1 MSTATGKLIILSA
14 PSGTVKSTAVASLC
28 ALMPQL
34 QVSVSCTTRPKRP
47 QEQDG
52 KDYFFLTEAEFRARM
67 AAGDFA
73 EWAQVHGNFYG
84 TPKAPLE
91 EVLGS
96 SRVMLLDL
104 DVQGGM
110 QLKKAFPQAVS
121 IFLLPPSFEV
131 LQERLQGRATDS
143 PEQIRLRLENAKR
156 ELEYQNFYDYC
167 VVNDDLEQAVRD
179 IAKIIR
185 KVSPSYGA
193 H

>member
-14 PSGTVKSTAVASLC
+14 PSGTGKSTAVASLC

-47 QEQDG
+47 QEQEG

>member
-1 MSTATGKLIILSA
+1 MNTATGKLIILSA
-14 PSGTVKSTAVASLC
+14 PSGTGKSTAVASLC

-47 QEQDG
+47 QEQEG

-67 AAGDFA
+67 ATGDFA

-91 EVLGS
+91 EVLRS
-96 SRVMLLDL
+96 DQVMLLDL

-156 ELEYQNFYDYC
+156 ELEYQSFYDYC
-167 VVNDDLEQAVRD
+167 VVNDNLEQAVRD
-179 IAKIIR
+179 IEKIIR

>member
-1 MSTATGKLIILSA
+1 MNTATGKLIILSA
-14 PSGTVKSTAVASLC
+14 PSGTGKSTAVASLC

-52 KDYFFLTEAEFRARM
+52 RDYFFLTEAEFRARM
-67 AAGDFA
+67 ATGDFA

-91 EVLGS
+91 EVLRSG
-96 SRVMLLDL
+96 RVMLLDL

-179 IAKIIR
+179 IEKIIC